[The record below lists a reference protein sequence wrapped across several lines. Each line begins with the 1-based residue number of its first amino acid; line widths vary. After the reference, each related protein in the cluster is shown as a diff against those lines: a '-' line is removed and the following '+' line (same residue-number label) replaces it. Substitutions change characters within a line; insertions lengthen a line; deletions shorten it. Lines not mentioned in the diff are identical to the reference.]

1 MPRRSGGQPS
11 WRLEHHPRPSLT
23 SRHPPP
29 IAPGGAFCHPRPV
42 RGPGGGLTF
51 GAWPATVPTAH
62 SCDVDIEFTG
72 FAGDCI
78 ITGRL
83 ALETKRLTDQLNAAR
98 AVALE
103 DVLLDGLDGQ
113 RVATP
118 TFTVDRTELCAV
130 VGCGPRGRRR
140 LRNATGRRRLQV
152 QVGPYVVL
160 GRYHG
165 PLGVTSLRSFAERD
179 PMVPLTD
186 ATIAYVVGG
195 VLEVVDAPTLI
206 INRELAAWYREAD
219 EALDT
224 NLGSLGRAAVR
235 TGSEV

>member
-1 MPRRSGGQPS
+1 MPGSRPTPDVRAVV
-11 WRLEHHPRPSLT
+11 RLRPR
-23 SRHPPP
+23 
-29 IAPGGAFCHPRPV
+29 V
-42 RGPGGGLTF
+42 D
-51 GAWPATVPTAH
+51 AT
-62 SCDVDIEFTG
+62 DVDIEFTG

-78 ITGRL
+78 VTGRF
-83 ALETKRLTDQLNAAR
+83 ALEAKRLTDQLNA
-98 AVALE
+98 VQVVPLE
-103 DVLLDGLDGQ
+103 DVVLDGLDGH

-118 TFTVDRTELCAV
+118 AFQIARTELCAV
-130 VGCGPRGRRR
+130 VGRGPRGRRA
-140 LRNATGRRRLQV
+140 LRIATERRRLQV

-165 PLGVTSLRSFAERD
+165 PLGSTSLRSFAERD

-219 EALDT
+219 EVFEPNLVAL
-224 NLGSLGRAAVR
+224 GQPVARRSIEA
-235 TGSEV
+235 